1 MNSLESRLAR
11 LFAGLAV
18 GAALLAAAC
27 GPRGGTK
34 VPYDLQFIDAMVAHH
49 QGAIDM
55 AGPAESL
62 ALRPELKAFA
72 RKVVADQ
79 SAEVALMNGWREQW
93 YKGRPKLPTIMAM
106 PGMNES
112 MKGMGPGHMRGLSGA
127 AYDLMFVE
135 MMVPHHEGA
144 ITMAREALAKAEHAE
159 VKQLAQAIIDVQQ
172 AEIEMMGGWLA
183 EWRTAR

>member
-1 MNSLESRLAR
+1 MNSFESRLAR
-11 LFAGLAV
+11 LVAGLVV
-18 GAALLAAAC
+18 GAALMVAAC
-27 GPRGGTK
+27 GPRGSAK

-62 ALRPELKAFA
+62 ALRPELKEFA

-79 SAEVALMNGWREQW
+79 SAEVALMTAWREQW
-93 YKGRPKLPTIMAM
+93 YKGRAKVPTIMTM

-112 MKGMGPGHMRGLSGA
+112 MKGMDLGHLRGLSGA

-144 ITMAREALAKAEHAE
+144 ITMAREAQAKAEHAE
-159 VKQLAQAIIDVQQ
+159 VKQLAQAIIDAQQ
-172 AEIEMMGGWLA
+172 AEIEMMNRWQA